1 MQYWKQLELRDI
13 LTKSLRTNNAHN
25 VVKATIQGLVS
36 LRGVKYYAGKRSK
49 NKNECFLSETIN
61 RL

>member
-1 MQYWKQLELRDI
+1 MRAVLEAVGIRDI

-36 LRGVKYYAGKRSK
+36 LRGVKYYAEVRGQKIKTSA
-49 NKNECFLSETIN
+49 S
-61 RL
+61 